1 MYFNYKI
8 ISAMN
13 NNGVINLSVFFFF
26 FPKTKTKT
34 FQKVNGC
41 IIKMLV
47 K

>member
-13 NNGVINLSVFFFF
+13 NNGVIECFFF